1 MELVDGA
8 SVTES
13 PRLKRGLMRYASAP
27 SNGPIRGDYGFASV
41 LGVGA
46 TISAC
51 GAPPS
56 THSQELQERWGYGA
70 GRSAIRGGVADFFHC
85 SIVKYN
91 L

>member
-1 MELVDGA
+1 MIVTDGA
-8 SVTES
+8 SVTET
-13 PRLKRGLMRYASAP
+13 PRLKRGSMWYASAP

-46 TISAC
+46 ILSAC

-56 THSQELQERWGYGA
+56 TRSQELQARWGFEA
-70 GRSAIRGGVADFFHC
+70 GSPA
-85 SIVKYN
+85 